1 MHLRSL
7 LLLLVLTLSLAAPK
21 GCDISAG
28 NLGDFVATYEITV
41 TNGGPDDALLYVA
54 GKDVQRRAIVP
65 PGGSVHQ
72 TSFVGGSILVGA
84 SPGVD
89 VVAAMTK
96 RRDAISAKL
105 DVKPLDLAA
114 STAIYNEL
122 EQLSREIQFYE
133 SGQHGSQCT
142 FDLKPDPTSGKG
154 VNATATATLDGD
166 RWVLAC

>member
-7 LLLLVLTLSLAAPK
+7 LLLLVLTVSLAAAK

-28 NLGDFVATYEITV
+28 NVGDFIVTYEITV
-41 TNGGPDDALLYVA
+41 TNGGPDDALLFLS
-54 GKDVQRRAIVP
+54 GKDLQRRAIVR
-65 PGGSVHQ
+65 PGGSMHA
-72 TSFVGGSILVGA
+72 TSYVGGSILVGA

-89 VVAAMTK
+89 VIAALNK
-96 RRDAISAKL
+96 RHDAISAKL